1 MTLPAPAAWG
11 RLSRPEAILP
21 LTNLVARLRGLI
33 GSEGMELSR
42 SVSAQKRQQGMSPP
56 MITQMTRV
64 YDLFVEATCVR
75 DIRQVKQALLAQFA
89 DILRQLPPSYRKSP
103 KDTKKSLYAIIAEN
117 TGVFGQ
123 YAARKGCEGFP
134 LASKSH
140 SHSAPLG
147 AAMTGAMLVNGILQ
161 ACRNVPA
168 RWLRHK
174 TAAQLAR

>member
-64 YDLFVEATCVR
+64 YDLFVEAT
-75 DIRQVKQALLAQFA
+75 
-89 DILRQLPPSYRKSP
+89 
-103 KDTKKSLYAIIAEN
+103 
-117 TGVFGQ
+117 
-123 YAARKGCEGFP
+123 
-134 LASKSH
+134 
-140 SHSAPLG
+140 
-147 AAMTGAMLVNGILQ
+147 
-161 ACRNVPA
+161 
-168 RWLRHK
+168 
-174 TAAQLAR
+174 